1 MVDAEQVVD
10 AQRVAH
16 PLDPPGVSRLF
27 MIGPI
32 VQRVAPQLAVGGKI
46 IRRAAG
52 HPGKAALGVQFKQG
66 PAHPGIHR
74 IGGDVDGDIAQNF
87 HALGVGVGLD
97 LFPLE
102 GKLVLQKF
110 PEADLFL
117 LLGPERCQSA
127 CVPQAVLPGP
137 LGPALHLMRGLESHV
152 EGVILQPALVGQ
164 REGVVIVREIM
175 SAAVPTGALFAP
187 GRIGGAQNFIAAGV
201 EGSIVHFQRVLAPI
215 FRPELGGGEQ
225 TVRLQ
230 GVEVDEI
237 GVARK
242 GGAALVGAVAVAGGT
257 QGQQLPDALARLCQ
271 KIHKFQRRLAKAADP
286 VGAGQA
292 GHRHQNS
299 TFTHGMLPS
308 SCWIWSVILLFPIIT

>member
-52 HPGKAALGVQFKQG
+52 HPGKTALGVQLKQG

-110 PEADLFL
+110 PEADLLL

-127 CVPQAVLPGP
+127 RVPQAVLPGP
-137 LGPALHLMRGLESHV
+137 LGPALHLMRGLEGHV

-175 SAAVPTGALFAP
+175 GAAVPAGALFAP

-201 EGSIVHFQRVLAPI
+201 EGAVIHLQRVLAPI

-230 GVEVDEI
+230 GVKVDEI
-237 GVARK
+237 RVARK
-242 GGAALVGAVAVAGGT
+242 GGAALVGAVAVAGGA
-257 QGQQLPDALARLCQ
+257 QRQDLPDLLARSGE
-271 KIHKFQRRLAKAADP
+271 KINELFSFLSEAANSIR
-286 VGAGQA
+286 AGQA
-292 GHRHQNS
+292 GHRHQDS
-299 TFTHGMLPS
+299 TFTHGFTFLTFH
-308 SCWIWSVILLFPIIT
+308 ILTGNLLILIIT